1 MSSKCI
7 FDQTRSSHLEVLFE
21 KAVLKNIS
29 KFIGNW
35 CFSKNFIKN
44 FTKLFSKSPMNSCF
58 LLIISDLKDF
68 DFHTC
73 LYEYCIQKHQS
84 PGEEGVRGGGCSVK
98 KALLE
103 ISKRG
108 SFLIK
113 LQLFSFEICGM
124 LQ

>member
-35 CFSKNFIKN
+35 CFSKNFTKN

-84 PGEEGVRGGGCSVK
+84 PGEEGVRGGGGVFCK
-98 KALLE
+98 KGTLRNFE
-103 ISKRG
+103 KRVFFDKV
-108 SFLIK
+108 SAFFI
-113 LQLFSFEICGM
+113 
-124 LQ
+124 

>member
-7 FDQTRSSHLEVLFE
+7 FDQTRSSHLEVLFG

-35 CFSKNFIKN
+35 CFSKNFTKN

-84 PGEEGVRGGGCSVK
+84 PGEEGVRGGGGGAGVFCK
-98 KALLE
+98 KGTLRNFE
-103 ISKRG
+103 KRV
-108 SFLIK
+108 FFDKVAAFFI
-113 LQLFSFEICGM
+113 
-124 LQ
+124 

>member
-21 KAVLKNIS
+21 KPVLKNIS

-35 CFSKNFIKN
+35 CFSKNFTKN

-84 PGEEGVRGGGCSVK
+84 PGEEGVRGGGVFCK
-98 KALLE
+98 KGTLRNFE
-103 ISKRG
+103 KRVFFDKV
-108 SFLIK
+108 SAFFI
-113 LQLFSFEICGM
+113 
-124 LQ
+124 